1 MNSRG
6 VDRLPSIVRTAGAA
20 CARAR
25 SPESPPGI
33 ANTDPESS
41 RPGTAYEADLRAMHH
56 GWRPNC
62 YAAGFPTPRDLC
74 LTANDPLQTSRSPE
88 SGRCK
93 LLEADAQRS
102 RSELAVWSKN
112 DHHNRSRHSKNDPR
126 DLWTKRPTSAGSS
139 NDAVLRVA
147 SRFACCIISRE
158 AA

>member
-6 VDRLPSIVRTAGAA
+6 VDRLPSILRTAGAA

-74 LTANDPLQTSRSPE
+74 LTANDPYRTVDRWQ
-88 SGRCK
+88 
-93 LLEADAQRS
+93 
-102 RSELAVWSKN
+102 
-112 DHHNRSRHSKNDPR
+112 SRHSRAPNDRRSAAGARAPGR
-126 DLWTKRPTSAGSS
+126 TRPTGT
-139 NDAVLRVA
+139 RVPVGCNGMLGGA
-147 SRFACCIISRE
+147 PGALLKWPRGE
-158 AA
+158 APARHCSPVHPIRLTEL